1 MFCSAGILQKP
12 IIILLKVLWFLRV
25 IRLLKPSNLLIGVAI
40 EEYQEIHSMD
50 MPESILKRELAN
62 FTSFVIQN
70 FLIKTYTIQIYF

>member
-1 MFCSAGILQKP
+1 M
-12 IIILLKVLWFLRV
+12 
-25 IRLLKPSNLLIGVAI
+25 LIGVAI

-70 FLIKTYTIQIYF
+70 FLIKTYTIQIYFWYISLFSSLLKFQQITLFS

>member
-1 MFCSAGILQKP
+1 M
-12 IIILLKVLWFLRV
+12 
-25 IRLLKPSNLLIGVAI
+25 LIGVAI
-40 EEYQEIHSMD
+40 EEYQEMHSMD

>member
-1 MFCSAGILQKP
+1 M
-12 IIILLKVLWFLRV
+12 
-25 IRLLKPSNLLIGVAI
+25 LIGVAI

-70 FLIKTYTIQIYF
+70 FLIKTYTIQIYFWYISLFSSLLKFQQITLFN